1 MAEMKKYFFEDL
13 KNKEKEKLI
22 TPFVETLDFL
32 VRKMMQQNI
41 APKEFLALYLLS
53 IPSKIEIKEMA
64 KKRKRKRKK

>member
-13 KNKEKEKLI
+13 KAKEKEKMI
-22 TPFVETLDFL
+22 TPYVETLDFL

-53 IPSKIEIKEMA
+53 IPSKNDIKKMA
-64 KKRKRKRKK
+64 KNRKRKIKK